1 MEARRKRSARE
12 ARRLS
17 TTAPLADGLP
27 RPRRQRAI
35 AALLLAISMTVL
47 DSGIANLALPTIAEA
62 LDVSAAA
69 AVWIVSAYQ
78 LSLVALLFPLAAVAE
93 RQGLRPVFAAGVGIF
108 GLASLGC
115 ALAPDL
121 PSLVAARALQG
132 VGAAAI
138 MCVSAGI
145 VRLSYPRDRLGRGIA
160 INALCVALGS
170 AAAPSLGAAILT
182 LGGWPWLFAV
192 NVPIALVIG
201 LLVRNL
207 PDSPRAQRRLD
218 PLSVGLN
225 ALVFCAGIGGLE
237 RLGGAPLQGVALLL
251 VAAVS
256 LLLLIRRERGLPAP
270 LLPVDLLGLPAMR
283 HSVLASVCSFAAQM
297 LCFLALPFYLQH
309 QLGLVP
315 LHVALLMLAWPLTVA
330 VSAQVAGRLADRYPP
345 QRLCMLG
352 GLGIALG
359 LAAAAG
365 MPLARSTLLLIP
377 CLILGGIGFGFFQV
391 PNNRIMLTA
400 APAGRN
406 GATGGV
412 QATAR
417 QTGMALGAAAL
428 ALLLHLDGSL
438 APRLGL
444 ALAAALGLVA
454 AWSNWRAP
462 R

>member
-1 MEARRKRSARE
+1 M
-12 ARRLS
+12 S

-251 VAAVS
+251 VAAAS
-256 LLLLIRRERGLPAP
+256 LVLLIRRERGLPAP

>member
-1 MEARRKRSARE
+1 M
-12 ARRLS
+12 S
-17 TTAPLADGLP
+17 TTAVADGLP
-27 RPRRQRAI
+27 RPRRYRAV

-47 DSGIANLALPTIAEA
+47 DSGIANLALPSIAEA

-108 GLASLGC
+108 GVASLGC
-115 ALAPDL
+115 ALAPGL
-121 PSLVAARALQG
+121 GSLVAARALQG

-145 VRLSYPRDRLGRGIA
+145 VRLSYPRARLGRGIA

-170 AAAPSLGAAILT
+170 AAAPSLGAAILAV
-182 LGGWPWLFAV
+182 GGWPWLFAV
-192 NVPIALVIG
+192 NVPVALLIAA
-201 LLVRNL
+201 LVRNL

-218 PLSVGLN
+218 PLSVLLN

-237 RLGGAPLQGVALLL
+237 RLGAAPLQGLALLL
-251 VAAVS
+251 LAATS
-256 LLLLIRRERGLPAP
+256 LVLLVRRERGLPAP

-283 HSVLASVCSFAAQM
+283 HAVLASVCSFAAQM

-315 LHVALLMLAWPLTVA
+315 LQIALLMLSWPLTVA

-352 GLGIALG
+352 GLGITLG

-365 MPLARSTLLLIP
+365 MPLAYSTALLIP
-377 CLILGGIGFGFFQV
+377 CLVIGGIGFGFFQV

-444 ALAAALGLVA
+444 TLAAALGLVA